1 MKQVFLYLF
10 VFSFVINLFQYI
22 SDSKILKE
30 KEQEIESLR
39 KKVERQAD
47 TIQTLKIHQQ
57 EYEKLFSQN
66 K

>member
-30 KEQEIESLR
+30 KEKEIESLR

>member
-22 SDSKILKE
+22 SDTKILKE
-30 KEQEIESLR
+30 KEQEIETLH

-47 TIQTLKIHQQ
+47 TIQILKEQQ
-57 EYEKLFSQN
+57 YEKLFN
-66 K
+66 HRK